1 MLSNLP
7 MVMLLESSRVSLE
20 LGSSGSRVHD
30 PDHHQQKGDL
40 HVVLLP
46 CMGCMQPCW
55 LLRWC
60 GTVCIAT
67 LRLLQ
72 EPIQSR
78 PC

>member
-1 MLSNLP
+1 MLRNLP
-7 MVMLLESSRVSLE
+7 MVMLLESSRARLE
-20 LGSSGSRVHD
+20 LGLSGSRVHD
-30 PDHHQQKGDL
+30 PDHERKGDL
-40 HVVLLP
+40 HVALLP
-46 CMGCMQPCW
+46 CMGCMQLCW

>member
-7 MVMLLESSRVSLE
+7 MVMLLESSRASLE

-55 LLRWC
+55 LL
-60 GTVCIAT
+60 
-67 LRLLQ
+67 
-72 EPIQSR
+72 
-78 PC
+78 